1 MFSQFDNKKEILVVF
16 LVLFVFMT
24 GLGVKIKDVVQTM
37 KKSNRPCVV
46 IDCGHGGIDP
56 GKVGINGV
64 YEKKINLAIGLYVK
78 EALEKKNIRVV
89 MTRKK
94 DEGLYQDSD
103 ANKKIADLNQRIAI
117 MDQEEPD
124 CVISIHQNSFTGQN
138 SRGAQVFYQTG
149 SQNGEILA
157 KILQEQLVSSLD
169 TKKSSQ
175 GKSKCS
181 ILFVKE
187 NSCNS
192 SDRGMRFFVKCT
204 GSRETMSEKLSASG
218 GLGDRTRYR
227 TISKREEAEIEWIL

>member
-1 MFSQFDNKKEILVVF
+1 MICFLQFDNKKEILVVF

-56 GKVGINGV
+56 RKVGINGV

-89 MTRKK
+89 TTRKK

-169 TKKSSQ
+169 TKIIAGQKQMQHYLLKKTVATAVIVECGFLSNAQEGRLCRKSQ
-175 GKSKCS
+175 RC
-181 ILFVKE
+181 
-187 NSCNS
+187 
-192 SDRGMRFFVKCT
+192 
-204 GSRETMSEKLSASG
+204 
-218 GLGDRTRYR
+218 GDGRSHKVQNN
-227 TISKREEAEIEWIL
+227 I

>member
-138 SRGAQVFYQTG
+138 SREHRCFTKPDHKMV
-149 SQNGEILA
+149 
-157 KILQEQLVSSLD
+157 KSLP
-169 TKKSSQ
+169 KSYR
-175 GKSKCS
+175 
-181 ILFVKE
+181 
-187 NSCNS
+187 NS
-192 SDRGMRFFVKCT
+192 
-204 GSRETMSEKLSASG
+204 LSARLIQKIIAG
-218 GLGDRTRYR
+218 QKQMQH
-227 TISKREEAEIEWIL
+227 IIC

>member
-169 TKKSSQ
+169 TKNHRRAKANAAYYLLKKTVATAVIVECGFLSNEQ
-175 GKSKCS
+175 
-181 ILFVKE
+181 E
-187 NSCNS
+187 NT
-192 SDRGMRFFVKCT
+192 K
-204 GSRETMSEKLSASG
+204 
-218 GLGDRTRYR
+218 
-227 TISKREEAEIEWIL
+227 

>member
-117 MDQEEPD
+117 MDREEPD

-169 TKKSSQ
+169 TKNHRRAKANAAYYLLKKTVATAVIVEC
-175 GKSKCS
+175 G
-181 ILFVKE
+181 F
-187 NSCNS
+187 
-192 SDRGMRFFVKCT
+192 
-204 GSRETMSEKLSASG
+204 LSNAQ
-218 GLGDRTRYR
+218 
-227 TISKREEAEIEWIL
+227 EAERLCRKSYQRQVALAIAQGTEQYLKEKRQK

>member
-64 YEKKINLAIGLYVK
+64 Y
-78 EALEKKNIRVV
+78 EKKNIRVV

-169 TKKSSQ
+169 TKNHRRAKANAAYYLLKKTVATAVIVECGFLSNAQ
-175 GKSKCS
+175 
-181 ILFVKE
+181 E
-187 NSCNS
+187 A
-192 SDRGMRFFVKCT
+192 
-204 GSRETMSEKLSASG
+204 EKLCRKSYQRQVAWAIAQG
-218 GLGDRTRYR
+218 TEQYLKE
-227 TISKREEAEIEWIL
+227 KRQK